1 MNDMPTDHDRIL
13 ILADD
18 LTGALD
24 SAAVLRRQG
33 FGATVI
39 LDPAELTTAATG
51 RADVVALTTET
62 RHNPDPAP
70 ALRRLAALLP
80 ADRLRYKKIDSTL
93 RGAFGIEIATLLD
106 YSTADA
112 ALVVPALPAQGRG
125 LRDGHLIV
133 HGAVQATH
141 LPRLLH
147 EQIGRRIDHI
157 DLRSVRTGSTLL
169 RTTLG
174 QMLVPGAIVVVDAME
189 DGDLQTIADA
199 VAASTTRLLLAGSAG
214 LAAWL
219 PRAWRLVPQSG
230 QQARQHAMAA
240 PVLCVLGSPN
250 LRTRT
255 QIEAL
260 RREVVTIDIEAGAQA
275 PEHSIIP
282 IATELL
288 ARGID
293 VALVLAAQDGFRVE
307 SIAPETQQT
316 VARTLATVAGRI
328 IEQVTP
334 GGLIVGGGDTAF
346 AVCRELG
353 IRAIILEGEAVPGLP
368 LGRATTA
375 AGHQLRVVTKA
386 GGFGDNDALLTAR
399 AVLYGREQPVKK
411 RENHY
416 GAE

>member
-1 MNDMPTDHDRIL
+1 MNDMPADHGRIL

-24 SAAVLRRQG
+24 AAAVLRRQG

-39 LDPAELTTAATG
+39 LDPAELTTAATAS
-51 RADVVALTTET
+51 ADVVALTTET

-70 ALRRLAALLP
+70 VLRRLAALLP
-80 ADRLRYKKIDSTL
+80 GDRLWYKKIDSTL
-93 RGAFGIEIATLLD
+93 RGAFGLEIATLLD
-106 YSTADA
+106 CSTAEA

-133 HGAVQATH
+133 HGVVQATH

-147 EQIGRRIDHI
+147 EQTGRRIDHI
-157 DLRSVRTGSTLL
+157 DIRSVRAGSALL

-174 QMLVPGAIVVVDAME
+174 QMLVPGAIVVIDAIE
-189 DGDLQTIADA
+189 EGDLQTIADA
-199 VAASTTRLLLAGSAG
+199 VAASSTRLLLAGSAG

-219 PRAWRLVPQSG
+219 PRAWRLIPQSG
-230 QQARQHAMAA
+230 QQESQHAMAA

-250 LRTRT
+250 RRTRI

-260 RREVVTIDIEAGAQA
+260 RREVVTIDIDAGMQA
-275 PEHSIIP
+275 PEHAGSIIP

-293 VALVLAAQDGFRVE
+293 VALVLAAQDDFRVE
-307 SIAPETQQT
+307 AIAPETQQT
-316 VARTLATVAGRI
+316 VARTLATIAGRI
-328 IEQVTP
+328 IEQVAP

-375 AGHQLRVVTKA
+375 AGRQLRVVTKA
-386 GGFGDNDALLTAR
+386 GGFGDDEALLTAR
-399 AVLYGREQPVKK
+399 AVLHGREQP
-411 RENHY
+411 
-416 GAE
+416 A